1 MAVDFRSLFNN
12 ALRDERRILRPHFY
26 GDEFAEPQ
34 QLVVEDTY
42 VRLRLTRMFL
52 QHQREFFRTHYPV
65 VHAVT
70 RFAGL
75 DGPVEAGFVARP
87 ELAGEG
93 DEKDLDQVV
102 TLDQTLLGPV
112 LYRGGDLDLLI
123 GLYAAPADDWAQ
135 RFIGLAEGISQLTL
149 NAALTTAIS
158 MASTVKKAVEDTL
171 GGDGFSLRLGLDQE
185 LRERRWLAPG
195 YLVMVAAPEEDVD
208 YDALVVEDGELL
220 TQHGE
225 VYDDHDYIV
234 LAIEVTETRSDWQS
248 LGYGHQW
255 QSLLRTAA
263 EADDAQ
269 QVKDA
274 YLTFSGAIMGSED
287 LSWSDRSAIVALAQ
301 QRVKQ
306 IREARVAPSFLE
318 GLRGA
323 DTMEELI
330 TADAEALPAAKGV
343 EQPSPAELL
352 ATDWIA

>member
-1 MAVDFRSLFNN
+1 MAVDFRNLFNK

-26 GDEFAEPQ
+26 RDAYADPQ
-34 QLVVEDTY
+34 QLVTEETY

-52 QHQREFFRTHYPV
+52 QHQREVFKTHYPV

-70 RFAGL
+70 SFAGL
-75 DGPVEAGFVARP
+75 EGPIEAGFVARP
-87 ELAGEG
+87 ELAGDGRET
-93 DEKDLDQVV
+93 DLDQVV
-102 TLDQTLLGPV
+102 TLDQTVLGPV

-158 MASTVKKAVEDTL
+158 MASTVQKAVEETL

-185 LRERRWLAPG
+185 LRENQWLAPG
-195 YLVMVAAPEEDVD
+195 YLVMIAAPEEDVD
-208 YDALVVEDGELL
+208 YEALVVEDGELL
-220 TQHGE
+220 TQYGQ
-225 VYDDHDYIV
+225 VYNDHDYIV
-234 LAIEVTETRSDWQS
+234 LAVELTDTRSDWQS

-255 QSLLRTAA
+255 QNLLQTAA
-263 EADDAQ
+263 EAENVQ

-274 YLTFSGAIMGSED
+274 YLIFSGAIMSSEA

-301 QRVKQ
+301 TRVKQ

-318 GLRGA
+318 GLRGGDPMA
-323 DTMEELI
+323 ELM
-330 TADAEALPAAKGV
+330 AVDEAALPTARELKR
-343 EQPSPAELL
+343 PTPAELL
-352 ATDWIA
+352 ATDWIE